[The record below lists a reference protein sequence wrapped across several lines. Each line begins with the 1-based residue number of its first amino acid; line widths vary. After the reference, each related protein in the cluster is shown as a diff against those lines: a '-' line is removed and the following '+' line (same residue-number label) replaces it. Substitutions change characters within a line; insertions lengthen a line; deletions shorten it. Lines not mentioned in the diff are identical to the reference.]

1 MSSGLQKNYYKDILK
16 LAGPVILTQAGQ
28 ILVQLIDNAM
38 VGQLGT
44 VPLAAVSF
52 SGTVFNMLFMLAMGM
67 TFGLTPLVGEMYA
80 TSNHRVSASYLQ
92 NSILLYGGMGLV
104 VFGLMMGMIPVM
116 PYMGQPAEVV
126 ATAIP
131 YYKYIAWSVLPFMVF
146 AAFKQF
152 LEGVGNTKVAMA
164 IVITSNV
171 INIIFNWVLIH
182 GKFGFPEMGA
192 PGAGLATLISR
203 ILTPIL
209 IITYFWKRDSFHR
222 YFTLFSMENFSW
234 VRIKSLIKVGWPISI
249 QMFMEISAFALTGIM
264 MGWIGTVE
272 IAANQIAS
280 IISNLAFMI
289 LIAISSSVTICVSH
303 AYGRRNF
310 GEIKKYARAGY
321 RLGLMWNGIIALIFL
336 ATRKYLPLIFNT
348 DPQVVELA
356 SMLLLFVALFQIP
369 DGLQSISIGIL
380 RGIQDVRIIIL
391 IAFVSYIVISL
402 PVGYVCAFVLGMG
415 APGLWLGL
423 IFGLTAA
430 AVMGISRY
438 RRQMKINTQAT
449 PE

>member
-1 MSSGLQKNYYKDILK
+1 MSTNLNKRYYKDILR

-44 VPLAAVSF
+44 LPLAAVSF

-92 NSILLYGGMGLV
+92 NSILLYGGMGV
-104 VFGLMMGMIPVM
+104 IVFALMMGMIPVM

-126 ATAIP
+126 AAAIP
-131 YYKYIAWSVLPFMVF
+131 YYKYVVWSVLPFMIF

-164 IVITSNV
+164 IVITANV
-171 INIIFNWVLIH
+171 INIIFNWLFIY
-182 GKFGFPEMGA
+182 GKWGFPEMGA
-192 PGAGLATLISR
+192 SGAGLATLISR

-222 YFTLFSMENFSW
+222 YFTLFSMKNFSW
-234 VRIKSLIKVGWPISI
+234 ARIKSLIRVGWPISL

-310 GEIKKYARAGY
+310 GEIKLYARAGY
-321 RLGLMWNGIIALIFL
+321 RLGLMWNGIIAVIFL
-336 ATRKYLPLIFNT
+336 ITRNYLPLIFNT
-348 DPQVVELA
+348 DPEVVRLA
-356 SMLLLFVALFQIP
+356 SVLLLFVALFQIP

-380 RGIQDVRIIIL
+380 RGIQDVKIIIL

-402 PVGYVCAFVLGMG
+402 PVGYLCAFVLGMG
-415 APGLWLGL
+415 ASGLWMGL
-423 IFGLTAA
+423 ILGLTAA
-430 AVMGISRY
+430 AVMGMSRY
-438 RRQMKINTQAT
+438 RRQMKKNIEPADA
-449 PE
+449 

>member
-1 MSSGLQKNYYKDILK
+1 MSTNLNKRYYKDILR

-44 VPLAAVSF
+44 LPLAAVSF

-92 NSILLYGGMGLV
+92 NSILLYGGMGV
-104 VFGLMMGMIPVM
+104 IVFTLMMGMIPVM
-116 PYMGQPAEVV
+116 PYMGQPADVV
-126 ATAIP
+126 AAAIP
-131 YYKYIAWSVLPFMVF
+131 YYKYVAWSVLPFMIF

-171 INIIFNWVLIH
+171 INVIFNWLFIY
-182 GKFGFPEMGA
+182 GKWGFPEMGA
-192 PGAGLATLISR
+192 AGAGLATLISR

-209 IITYFWKRDSFHR
+209 IITYFWRRDSFHR
-222 YFTLFSMENFSW
+222 YFTLFSMKNFSW
-234 VRIKSLIKVGWPISI
+234 TRVKSLIRVGWPISL

-310 GEIKKYARAGY
+310 GEIKLYARAGY
-321 RLGLMWNGIIALIFL
+321 RLGLMWNGIIAIIFL
-336 ATRKYLPLIFNT
+336 ITRNYLPLIFNT
-348 DPQVVELA
+348 DPEVVRLA
-356 SMLLLFVALFQIP
+356 SVLLLFVALFQIP

-380 RGIQDVRIIIL
+380 RGIQDVKIIIL

-402 PVGYVCAFVLGMG
+402 PVGYLCAFVLGMG
-415 APGLWLGL
+415 AAGLWVGL

-438 RRQMKINTQAT
+438 RRQMKKNINAASA
-449 PE
+449 